1 MRQLRPSHAK
11 YSVREACQKDVN
23 LTVLSRVTMLSSVRN
38 DESYLG
44 PTWHPD
50 VVLLVEVD
58 LVLGPADGRLEGGQR
73 VRAALGGLAAAQGA
87 NVDS

>member
-1 MRQLRPSHAK
+1 
-11 YSVREACQKDVN
+11 
-23 LTVLSRVTMLSSVRN
+23 MLSSVRN
-38 DESYLG
+38 DESYLE